1 MLQLGEFRT
10 LGRTGF
16 PRRRQKVFQL
26 LASQVARDGR
36 GDQASATVLRI
47 VVPEVGPARGA
58 TIGVADSPRGRS
70 IVCCSGQY
78 SKAQGPESSEP
89 KERQM
94 KKTAIF
100 VSVAFSLLL
109 LAPTAE
115 SGMIVKAGQVTML
128 SNTSSNTARCLVSN
142 RRCHRR
148 VCGQSPEVRRKQRRR
163 PRRLQARLRDCPY
176 RYGDRSAR
184 GTSFPTGLTIAAAL
198 PTFRSVTRTASE
210 RMNLGLRV

>member
-1 MLQLGEFRT
+1 MHCAATLHALLDLANASRT
-10 LGRTGF
+10 PTTPISLAIIPWVSVGVVSGSRVATWRVQNSRTDRFPSQKTEGFSTTCESGRPGW
-16 PRRRQKVFQL
+16 
-26 LASQVARDGR
+26 ARGSGQRHRAQDCGSGSR
-36 GDQASATVLRI
+36 A
-47 VVPEVGPARGA
+47 ARGA

-115 SGMIVKAGQVTML
+115 SGMICA
-128 SNTSSNTARCLVSN
+128 
-142 RRCHRR
+142 
-148 VCGQSPEVRRKQRRR
+148 CGRQ
-163 PRRLQARLRDCPY
+163 
-176 RYGDRSAR
+176 
-184 GTSFPTGLTIAAAL
+184 
-198 PTFRSVTRTASE
+198 
-210 RMNLGLRV
+210 